1 MDASALNT
9 ELAGMDM
16 SLLDQVLKGRFTPG
30 TRILD
35 AGCGGGRNLVWFAR
49 NGFEVFAIDIDA
61 GAIDKQ
67 RAAGFAPPA
76 NFVQGTAAA
85 LPWPDGHF
93 HGVIC
98 NALLHVLADREEFM
112 AVLRETWRVV
122 APGGVW
128 FARLATT
135 LSMEKHAEPLGNG
148 RYRMPGT
155 RWDILPS
162 SLEEMLKWTQELGGK
177 LLDPIK
183 TVNVQNTRAM
193 ATWVMQK

>member
-1 MDASALNT
+1 MDADALNE

-16 SLLDQVLKGRFTPG
+16 SLLDQVLKGRFQAG

-35 AGCGGGRNLVWFAR
+35 AGCGGGRNLAWFGR
-49 NGFEVFAIDIDA
+49 NGFEVYAIDIDR

-67 RAAGFAPPA
+67 RAAGTAPSA
-76 NFVQGTAAA
+76 NFVHGTAAK
-85 LPWPDGHF
+85 LPWPDGYF

-98 NALLHVLADREEFM
+98 NALLHVLADREEFL

-122 APGGVW
+122 APGGIW

-135 LSMEKHAEPLGNG
+135 LSMEEYAEPLENG

-155 RWDILPS
+155 RWDILLS
-162 SLEEMLKWTQELGGK
+162 SLEEILKWTEELGGK
-177 LLDPIK
+177 LIEPIK